1 MKCTVRAILDIPFL
15 EKATLLAGH
24 NSIDNIVNR
33 LSVFD
38 CPVKETIFGEDIIEH
53 GDLFIS
59 GLDQFKQ
66 APEMFQPFIDLLIDN
81 RCSALI
87 ITDENPGFVTQDI
100 IKKCDESGLPI
111 IMVNHNIPYANILD
125 AINKLFVHQYFH
137 AINGRKLDSLKNK
150 SLNVMEKKK
159 MLDSINPKFSN
170 FFCVITLHGTPFS
183 SMSVSDMTSTFM
195 NRSKDAYI
203 FHDNIHYFIMSND
216 TTSTLQ
222 KSVGAFRSTLK
233 QYFET
238 YSAGISLIHAK
249 MEIETCFDEAAVA
262 SDTAIILNEEEI
274 EYDNS
279 SLLQLVLKIKDVNAL
294 NNYHDCL
301 ILTINAYKSENDT
314 TLFDTLREYVRC
326 RGSYHDTAVSMGQHE
341 STIRYRINRLRE
353 ILNLQDDIIQFH
365 ACIALLAIIDEIM
378 PKN

>member
-1 MKCTVRAILDIPFL
+1 
-15 EKATLLAGH
+15 
-24 NSIDNIVNR
+24 
-33 LSVFD
+33 
-38 CPVKETIFGEDIIEH
+38 
-53 GDLFIS
+53 
-59 GLDQFKQ
+59 
-66 APEMFQPFIDLLIDN
+66 
-81 RCSALI
+81 
-87 ITDENPGFVTQDI
+87 
-100 IKKCDESGLPI
+100 
-111 IMVNHNIPYANILD
+111 
-125 AINKLFVHQYFH
+125 
-137 AINGRKLDSLKNK
+137 
-150 SLNVMEKKK
+150 
-159 MLDSINPKFSN
+159 
-170 FFCVITLHGTPFS
+170 
-183 SMSVSDMTSTFM
+183 
-195 NRSKDAYI
+195 
-203 FHDNIHYFIMSND
+203 
-216 TTSTLQ
+216 
-222 KSVGAFRSTLK
+222 
-233 QYFET
+233 
-238 YSAGISLIHAK
+238 